1 MYRCLQYIMHI
12 FRHAYMNALQH
23 IGKYASLFA
32 STYIFMSIIF
42 GGINQE
48 KIQPTESHIHK
59 KNFFLQK
66 RSRHYDNVVRI
77 DPRHHPKNR
86 LEKKL

>member
-1 MYRCLQYIMHI
+1 MYYTMYRCLQYIMHI

-48 KIQPTESHIHK
+48 KIQPTESQIHK
-59 KNFFLQK
+59 KLFLTKAIQT
-66 RSRHYDNVVRI
+66 
-77 DPRHHPKNR
+77 
-86 LEKKL
+86 L